1 MVLTLSGAS
10 WARQGAGM
18 IGGAGGNA
26 AQSLAD
32 YYIKRAEQYQPV
44 VSLYAGTE
52 VEVVFMEGVSL
63 K

>member
-1 MVLTLSGAS
+1 ML
-10 WARQGAGM
+10 
-18 IGGAGGNA
+18 GGAGAGVVGGGA
-26 AQSLAD
+26 ASAADRLAE

-44 VSLYAGTE
+44 VSLYAGTN